1 MRTFW
6 PLALALVVPASL
18 VACSS
23 KSHDVTVNWSDT
35 KQTMDGFGASS
46 AFFGQSLTND
56 QADQLFDPKKG
67 IGLSLLRTMI
77 GVPADTMTD
86 GTEPTTGAVPTPT
99 APELTTAQQAA
110 IRGCQV
116 WAAAWTP
123 PPIWKTTNSK
133 NGSEAQDGGINFAT
147 NKLDPTHYQDF
158 ATYLTQYVDILAE
171 IGRAHV

>member
-6 PLALALVVPASL
+6 PLALASLVPASL

-23 KSHDVTVNWSDT
+23 KSHDVTMNWSDT

-110 IRGCQV
+110 VRGCQV

-123 PPIWKTTNSK
+123 PRS
-133 NGSEAQDGGINFAT
+133 GRR
-147 NKLDPTHYQDF
+147 PTVRTAPRRRTGESTSPPTSWIRLITRTSQP
-158 ATYLTQYVDILAE
+158 T
-171 IGRAHV
+171 